1 MSSGTRYELATRRK
15 ETSLRFRWRWY
26 DTLCLFLPFGWLILL
41 NRHWNAYHKSVLRP
55 AWAWYEFFFFLIP
68 GGFYLSMG
76 LRAVRERLARSPMP
90 AQSPTSCEL
99 CGTNCIEDLTPVKEY
114 PKRWSA
120 ELISV
125 MGERYFRAEYQG
137 LEKIP
142 THGPVIMM
150 MNHAGM
156 AFPWDFMVL
165 GAKLYERFGSDP
177 DFVLKAPGEKAFTR
191 NKILNYAFPQGW
203 TGTLGGVEATYAN
216 FEKIIKHRHPAL
228 YAPEGAKGMGKG
240 FHKRYQLQH
249 FHTSFL
255 RLAAQ
260 YNVPLVPIIC
270 IGNEY
275 LHPYSYDT
283 KWLAKLLKFPF
294 FGISP
299 FSIWLLLFPSMLPWS
314 LPAKLRYYVFDP
326 VHLPAQDYSR
336 FTDEDWQKLADSFR
350 ADMQEKIDKLL
361 TQ

>member
-1 MSSGTRYELATRRK
+1 
-15 ETSLRFRWRWY
+15 
-26 DTLCLFLPFGWLILL
+26 
-41 NRHWNAYHKSVLRP
+41 
-55 AWAWYEFFFFLIP
+55 
-68 GGFYLSMG
+68 
-76 LRAVRERLARSPMP
+76 
-90 AQSPTSCEL
+90 
-99 CGTNCIEDLTPVKEY
+99 
-114 PKRWSA
+114 
-120 ELISV
+120 
-125 MGERYFRAEYQG
+125 
-137 LEKIP
+137 
-142 THGPVIMM
+142 
-150 MNHAGM
+150 
-156 AFPWDFMVL
+156 
-165 GAKLYERFGSDP
+165 
-177 DFVLKAPGEKAFTR
+177 
-191 NKILNYAFPQGW
+191 
-203 TGTLGGVEATYAN
+203 
-216 FEKIIKHRHPAL
+216 HPAL

-260 YNVPLVPIIC
+260 YNVPLVPVVC

-275 LHPYSYDT
+275 LHPYSYDL
-283 KWLAKLLKFPF
+283 KWLARLLKFPF